1 MLRFSF
7 LEEIMNIDLVR
18 TQLLLFCPSSSKTLS
33 SLLLSDPPPV
43 SSFTAIQLRL
53 TAENPRNGFSL
64 STGTISSSALQW
76 PAGRG
81 VRVDTWLSS
90 SSFQSLSGWS
100 VGTDFDSLL
109 AKIIVRDESFEKA
122 THKARRA
129 LHEFTLAPNSKIK
142 TNIDVLAGV
151 MEHPDWKSDTIN
163 TFWLERNLEAVLSLG
178 ESVIGARNKDVVKL
192 QAMPDLH
199 QRSAD
204 GSNAMLG
211 MNTLLQPGSLFH
223 LTLTPASSS
232 PSCSSSGSFESKK
245 HLLTLASITHN
256 AFPQRLSGVLQS
268 TLSSTPLAFS
278 LSRSTSA
285 VINSGGFEPADLNDP
300 LQVAAPLSG
309 KITEV
314 HSTLKAADT
323 GGKKVKKGETL
334 VVLSAMKMETVVS
347 APHDGIIEKVGKGLK
362 TGVIINEG
370 MLICVV
376 RPVGISRL

>member
-1 MLRFSF
+1 MTSSEHSSSCFAPPRPRLFHHFCSLAHLLYHRSPLFSF
-7 LEEIMNIDLVR
+7 VSQQR
-18 TQLLLFCPSSSKTLS
+18 TRGTVSHSAPEQFSSS
-33 SLLLSDPPPV
+33 D
-43 SSFTAIQLRL
+43 
-53 TAENPRNGFSL
+53 
-64 STGTISSSALQW
+64 LQW

-90 SSFQSLSGWS
+90 SSFQSLWGWS

-178 ESVIGARNKDVVKL
+178 ESVIGARNKDVVRL
-192 QAMPDLH
+192 QAMPDLQ

-314 HSTLKAADT
+314 HSTLKAADA
-323 GGKKVKKGETL
+323 GEKKVKKGETL